1 MKEVLS
7 IFIKHLFWGL
17 AGVTLMLGSLLLVR
31 GEGGLI
37 GALLLGYMAA
47 LVFGWNM
54 AWRLWGMAEAPPGGA
69 AKQVLVGLVVRMVVL
84 LLILLTAINIS
95 AKVFGV
101 TALGF
106 LLCYGMA
113 VFLLIHMNLR

>member
-7 IFIKHLFWGL
+7 IFIKRLSWGL
-17 AGVTLMLGSLLLVR
+17 AALTLMLGSLLLAR

-47 LVFGWNM
+47 LVFVWNM
-54 AWRLWGMAEAPPGGA
+54 AWRLWRIAEAPTGGA
-69 AKQVLVGLVVRMVVL
+69 AKQMLWGLVLRMAVL
-84 LLILLTAINIS
+84 LLVLLTAINIS

-113 VFLLIHMNLR
+113 MFLLIHMNLR